1 MKKKILTIF
10 SGGTICTLIKKGV
23 MDTNDEASYALT
35 DFYKKSD
42 KFSSKSDWR
51 AGKCS
56 LTAVKIAV
64 KERGRFITN

>member
-1 MKKKILTIF
+1 MHYR
-10 SGGTICTLIKKGV
+10 GV
-23 MDTNDEASYALT
+23 QAGFLPENSF

-51 AGKCS
+51 AEKCS